1 MKIKL
6 LALLT
11 IITVIGSMAFAQ
23 DLKIDM
29 QVKVGSDDAGN
40 YFTFA
45 GPIRYLSADKDQADA
60 KTGASMKNSTELFQ
74 GYKFDVK
81 GKSVMPDGLR
91 GLFLYGVAM
100 LKAQKDDSLTVA
112 KAGNGVITIQYVHR
126 GTAYMIVT
134 DAAGKTSINKGVFKK
149 RAVGYIKGEGPQ
161 VIHTDFSA
169 DGTAAKID
177 WKKAWDEK
185 IADGKEYG
193 GDIKVK
199 TGKVINDSVSPE
211 AMYVWDGELQF
222 TYDKN
227 ILKIIGGLTAV
238 KK

>member
-6 LALLT
+6 LVLLT
-11 IITVIGSMAFAQ
+11 IIIVLGSIVFAQ

-29 QVKVGSDDAGN
+29 QVKVGSEDAGN

-45 GPIRYLSADKDQADA
+45 GPIRYLAADKDQADA

-91 GLFLYGVAM
+91 GLFLYGVST
-100 LKAQKDDSLTVA
+100 LKAQQADSLTVS
-112 KAGNGVITIQYVHR
+112 KAGNGVITIQFVHR

-134 DAAGKTSINKGVFKK
+134 DKDGKISLNNGVFKR

-177 WKKAWDEK
+177 WKKVWDET
-185 IADGKEYG
+185 IADGKDYS

-199 TGKVINDSVSPE
+199 TGKVIPD
-211 AMYVWDGELQF
+211 A
-222 TYDKN
+222 T
-227 ILKIIGGLTAV
+227 
-238 KK
+238 